1 MILRYIRLKNF
12 CPYYGEQTI
21 HFATDEYRN
30 VTVIRGVNGTGKTSL
45 LIALNWCLYGD
56 SFFKGDTRKL
66 VNRRAVAYAEGGE
79 TSVEIGFVGQDNIRY
94 RVERKHQ
101 WLRNNKTTF
110 LLQKENELPDRDTA
124 AADKIRSI
132 IPEDVSAHFFFDGE
146 KIDNFAKQGNEEE
159 IKSAVRNVLRIEVF
173 ERGIGH
179 LEKTAQDYQRE
190 LKRYVSD
197 ELKALINK
205 KEEKEEVRIRLS
217 ENIQDQVK
225 KVEIAQKHKQDINR
239 ALEEFAET
247 RQLFGE
253 QKEITANLKHLD
265 SEKDKYQEEI
275 RQLANDGFFPLAKP
289 VLEKAL
295 EILWSNKAPLGIP
308 DTILNDLLEQMCC
321 LCGRSIY
328 PESSEYKHIQNLISQ
343 NVSPEFGIAV
353 RETEN
358 SLKRLLEGKIEDIPV
373 AVKSTLSD
381 QQRLDKDIEANQA
394 RLDEIKGI
402 LQNFNDDDFQKHKNA
417 QEKYEE
423 EIKLLE
429 GKLNQDKGRIQE
441 IEADIKDLDEKID
454 TAKSLEVKAERLKRC
469 RQLAIE
475 SAAAMQELY
484 APHEENMRKELETE
498 VSDIFKK
505 LVWKEKSFREVNLSA
520 NYELQV
526 IDRYD
531 GQVSS
536 EISAGERE
544 VLSLAFIAA
553 LAKVAV
559 KEKLTDML
567 AERFPIV
574 MDAPF
579 TKLSDRPKENITDTI
594 PAIANQLI
602 LFITDQELR
611 HDEEAWK
618 NLEPRI
624 GAEYELHFDDEISIT
639 TITQTE

>member
-1 MILRYIRLKNF
+1 MILRYVTLKNF

-110 LLQKENELPDRDTA
+110 LLQKENELPDQDTA

-217 ENIQDQVK
+217 ENIQDKVK

-239 ALEEFAET
+239 VLEEFAET

-308 DTILNDLLEQMCC
+308 DTILNDLLEQMRC

-328 PESSEYKHIQNLISQ
+328 PDSSEYKHIQNLISQ
-343 NVSPEFGIAV
+343 NVSPEFGIVV

-373 AVKSTLSD
+373 AVKSILSD

-394 RLDEIKGI
+394 RLEEIKGI
-402 LQNFNDDDFQKHKNA
+402 LQNFDDDDFQKHKNA

-429 GKLNQDKGRIQE
+429 GKINQYKGRIQE

-611 HDEEAWK
+611 HDEQAWK

-639 TITQTE
+639 TIIQAE